1 MAKQKDFLS
10 VIKSTWTDYIFPFLR
25 LPKYPDLGLL
35 LTTAF
40 GFSFLIQTIWQNI
53 PDEKLFFSKTSLI
66 GYSIVTLVRLMV
78 LLAIFVFT
86 GEHFKIKEH
95 HLWGRD
101 PGLGGVFMS
110 ILAGVPA
117 MLIATSVHN
126 LFIFFELQL
135 ENPIPGRLYYYVTNE
150 SSLFGV
156 ALVFIITILLPAI
169 VEELFFRGLLF
180 SILPDKWWIRIPVPA
195 LLSTLFATNK
205 LEFLMFLVIGL
216 FASGIRYFT
225 GNVLCSCAM
234 RLGLACASTLLE
246 KVISVQDPSSVQ
258 NSIDYSR
265 TVLYASYI
273 SLGIGIVMMLVLFR
287 QLRYFKYLQHNEDL
301 HCNTEE
307 AKPLAIPVFEHLR
320 IGFFIGVALIALCWL
335 RA

>member
-1 MAKQKDFLS
+1 MAQQKDFLS
-10 VIKSTWTDYIFPFLR
+10 VIKSIWKNYIYHFLR

-40 GFSFLIQTIWQNI
+40 GFSFLIQMIWQDI

-66 GYSIVTLVRLMV
+66 GYSIVTLVRLMA

-86 GEHFKIKEH
+86 SEHFKIKEY
-95 HLWGRD
+95 HLWGRN
-101 PGLGGVFMS
+101 PGLGAFFMS
-110 ILAGVPA
+110 IMAGIPA
-117 MLIATSVHN
+117 MLIATSTHN
-126 LFIFFELQL
+126 LFIFLELKL
-135 ENPIPGRLYYYVTNE
+135 ENPIPGRLYYYVTSE
-150 SSLFGV
+150 KSIFGI

-180 SILPDKWWIRIPVPA
+180 TALPDKWWVRIPIPA
-195 LLSTLFATNK
+195 LLSTLFATDR

-216 FASGIRYFT
+216 FASAIRYFT
-225 GNVLCSCAM
+225 GNVLCACAM
-234 RLGLACASTLLE
+234 RLGIACASTLLE
-246 KVISVQDPSSVQ
+246 RVISIQDPSSVQ

-265 TVLYASYI
+265 TVLYASII
-273 SLGIGIVMMLVLFR
+273 SLVIGLVMMTVLFR
-287 QLRYFKYLQHNEDL
+287 QLRFYRYLQKNEDL

-307 AKPLAIPVFEHLR
+307 AKPLAIPVLEHFR
-320 IGFFIGVALIALCWL
+320 IGFFIGITFLILCWL